1 MRAKKWKALIVAA
14 LAVVILTAAVGGTM
28 AWLSTKTQDL
38 TNTFVPAKVTC
49 KVVEP
54 GWVNGTSTTKRN
66 VSIQNTGT
74 TDAYIRAMIVANWCT
89 AADANG
95 KTKVVAPYAVN
106 ASNFIGLSENGW
118 VEHDG
123 FYYYTLPV
131 APGQTTGNLFA
142 SCTPDNAEK
151 PEGADHLEV
160 NIICQAVQST
170 PAAAVGEAWKV
181 TIAPNSVTAYSSTG
195 N

>member
-1 MRAKKWKALIVAA
+1 MRAKTWKALIVAA

-28 AWLSTKTQDL
+28 AWLSTQTRDL
-38 TNTFVPAKVTC
+38 TNTFEPAKVTC

-54 GWVNGTSTTKRN
+54 GWVNGTSTTKSN

-89 AADANG
+89 ANG
-95 KTKVVAPYAVN
+95 KVVKTASPNYVDFGSGWTK
-106 ASNFIGLSENGW
+106 IG
-118 VEHDG
+118 D
-123 FYYYTLPV
+123 FYYYPSAI
-131 APGQTTGNLFA
+131 APDGFTGKLFT
-142 SCTPDNAEK
+142 SCTPNNAEK

-170 PAAAVGEAWKV
+170 PTAAVVDAWGV
-181 TIAPNSVTAYSSTG
+181 DPSTVK
-195 N
+195 

>member
-1 MRAKKWKALIVAA
+1 MRAKTCKALIVAA

-28 AWLSTKTQDL
+28 AWLSTQTPDL
-38 TNTFVPAKVTC
+38 TNTFEPAKVTC

-54 GWVNGTSTTKRN
+54 GWVNGTSTTKSN

-89 AADANG
+89 ANG
-95 KTKVVAPYAVN
+95 KVVKT
-106 ASNFIGLSENGW
+106 ASPTYEGLPGSGW

-123 FYYYTLPV
+123 FYYYTQPV
-131 APGQTTGNLFA
+131 APNQTTDSYLFT
-142 SCTPDNAEK
+142 SCTPNNAEK

-170 PAAAVGEAWKV
+170 PANAVTEAWGV
-181 TIAPNSVTAYSSTG
+181 TISNGSVSSATG

>member
-1 MRAKKWKALIVAA
+1 MRAKTWKALIVAA

-28 AWLSTKTQDL
+28 AWLSTQTQDL

-49 KVVEP
+49 A
-54 GWVNGTSTTKRN
+54 VNETFENNVKSN

-89 AADANG
+89 ADS
-95 KTKVVAPYAVN
+95 KVVKTATPTYE
-106 ASNFIGLSENGW
+106 GLPGSGW

-123 FYYYTLPV
+123 FYYYTQPV
-131 APGQTTGNLFA
+131 APDQTTSMLFTK
-142 SCTPDNAEK
+142 CEQGTV

-170 PAAAVGEAWKV
+170 PANAVTEAWGV
-181 TIAPNSVTAYSSTG
+181 TVGADG
-195 N
+195 NLTPGN

>member
-1 MRAKKWKALIVAA
+1 MRAKTWKALIVAA

-28 AWLSTKTQDL
+28 AWLSTQTPDL

-54 GWVNGTSTTKRN
+54 GWVNGTSATKSN

-89 AADANG
+89 AADTNG

-106 ASNFIGLSENGW
+106 ASHFPGLPGSDW
-118 VEHDG
+118 VKHSDG
-123 FYYYTLPV
+123 FYYYTKPV
-131 APGQTTGNLFA
+131 APNQTTDSYLFT
-142 SCTPDNAEK
+142 SCTPNNAEK

-170 PAAAVGEAWKV
+170 PANAVTEAWGV
-181 TIAPNSVTAYSSTG
+181 TISNGSVSLATG

>member
-1 MRAKKWKALIVAA
+1 MRAKTWKALIVAA

-28 AWLSTKTQDL
+28 AWLSTQTKEL
-38 TNTFVPAKVTC
+38 TNTFEPAKVTC
-49 KVVEP
+49 A
-54 GWVNGTSTTKRN
+54 VNETFENNVKSN

-89 AADANG
+89 ADG
-95 KTKVVAPYAVN
+95 KVVKT
-106 ASNFIGLSENGW
+106 ASPNYEGLPGRGW
-118 VEHDG
+118 VKHTDG
-123 FYYYTLPV
+123 FYYYTQPV
-131 APGQTTGNLFA
+131 APDQTTSMLFTK
-142 SCTPDNAEK
+142 CEQGTV

-170 PAAAVGEAWKV
+170 PANAVTEAWGV
-181 TIAPNSVTAYSSTG
+181 TISNGSVSSESG

>member
-1 MRAKKWKALIVAA
+1 MRAKTWKALIVAA

-49 KVVEP
+49 A
-54 GWVNGTSTTKRN
+54 VNETFENNVKSN

-89 AADANG
+89 ADN
-95 KTKVVAPYAVN
+95 KVVKTATPTYE
-106 ASNFIGLSENGW
+106 GLPGSGW

-123 FYYYTLPV
+123 FYYYTQSV
-131 APGQTTGNLFA
+131 APDQTTSMLFTK
-142 SCTPDNAEK
+142 CEQGTV

-181 TIAPNSVTAYSSTG
+181 TIAPNSVTAYSSTS

>member
-1 MRAKKWKALIVAA
+1 MRAKTWKALIVAA

-28 AWLSTKTQDL
+28 AWLSTQTQDL

-49 KVVEP
+49 KVDENFTEGDTEKKDV
-54 GWVNGTSTTKRN
+54 R
-66 VSIQNTGT
+66 IQNTGT

-95 KTKVVAPYAVN
+95 KTKVVASYAVN
-106 ASNFIGLSENGW
+106 ASHFPGLPGSDW
-118 VEHDG
+118 VKHSDG

-131 APGQTTGNLFA
+131 APGQTTGNLFT
-142 SCTPDNAEK
+142 SCTPNNAEK

-170 PAAAVGEAWKV
+170 PANAVTEAWGV
-181 TIAPNSVTAYSSTG
+181 TISNGSVSSASG

>member
-1 MRAKKWKALIVAA
+1 MRAKTWKALIVAA

-28 AWLSTKTQDL
+28 AWLSTQTRDL
-38 TNTFVPAKVTC
+38 TNTFEPAKVTC

-54 GWVNGTSTTKRN
+54 GWVNGTSTTKSN

-89 AADANG
+89 ADS
-95 KTKVVAPYAVN
+95 KVVKTATPTYE
-106 ASNFIGLSENGW
+106 GLPGSGW

-123 FYYYTLPV
+123 FYYYTQPV
-131 APGQTTGNLFA
+131 APDQTTSMLFTK
-142 SCTPDNAEK
+142 CEQGTV

-170 PAAAVGEAWKV
+170 PAAAVQDAWGV
-181 TIAPNSVTAYSSTG
+181 TVGADGTLSAN
-195 N
+195 

>member
-1 MRAKKWKALIVAA
+1 MRAKTWKALIVAA

-28 AWLSTKTQDL
+28 AWLSTQTQDL

-49 KVVEP
+49 AVEEDFTE
-54 GWVNGTSTTKRN
+54 GGTEKKDVR
-66 VSIQNTGT
+66 IQNTGT

-89 AADANG
+89 AADTNG

-106 ASNFIGLSENGW
+106 ASNFIGLPGSGW

-123 FYYYTLPV
+123 FYYYTQPV
-131 APGQTTGNLFA
+131 APDQKTGNLFA
-142 SCTPDNAEK
+142 SCTPGNDK

>member
-1 MRAKKWKALIVAA
+1 MRAKTWKALIVAA

-28 AWLSTKTQDL
+28 AWLSTQTRDL

-49 KVVEP
+49 AVEEDF
-54 GWVNGTSTTKRN
+54 TDKTTKKDVR
-66 VSIQNTGT
+66 IKNTGT

-89 AADANG
+89 ANN
-95 KTKVVAPYAVN
+95 KVVKTATPTYE
-106 ASNFIGLSENGW
+106 GLPGSDW
-118 VEHDG
+118 VKHSDG
-123 FYYYTLPV
+123 FYYYTKPV
-131 APGQTTGNLFA
+131 APDQTTSMLFTK
-142 SCTPDNAEK
+142 CEQGTV

-170 PAAAVGEAWKV
+170 PANAVTEAWGV
-181 TIAPNSVTAYSSTG
+181 TISNGSVSLATG

>member
-1 MRAKKWKALIVAA
+1 MRAKTWKALIVAA
-14 LAVVILTAAVGGTM
+14 LAVVVLTAAVGGTM

-38 TNTFVPAKVTC
+38 TNTFEPAKVTC
-49 KVVEP
+49 KVEETF
-54 GWVNGTSTTKRN
+54 NGQKKEN
-66 VSIQNTGT
+66 VKIKNTGT

-89 AADANG
+89 ADN
-95 KTKVVAPYAVN
+95 KVVKTATPTYE
-106 ASNFIGLSENGW
+106 GLPGSGW

-123 FYYYTLPV
+123 FYYYTQPV
-131 APGQTTGNLFA
+131 APGQTTSMLFTK
-142 SCTPDNAEK
+142 CEQGTV

-170 PAAAVGEAWKV
+170 PANAVTEAWGV
-181 TIAPNSVTAYSSTG
+181 TISNGSVSSVTG